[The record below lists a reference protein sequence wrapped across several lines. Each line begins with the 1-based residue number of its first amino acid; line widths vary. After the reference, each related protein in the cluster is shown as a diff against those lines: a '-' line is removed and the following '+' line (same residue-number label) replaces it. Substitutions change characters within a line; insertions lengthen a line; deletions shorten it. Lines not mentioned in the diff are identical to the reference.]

1 MAVRA
6 ANDPTP
12 GSERIVTMQRSLQK
26 VQNPVFYKVSEIRRD
41 GTKVGYIKIMEF
53 NSLVKGSLENALADL
68 EAQGVNAYVLDIR
81 QNTGGAFQSAVEI
94 AGLFAEDKIAT
105 WAVDSTGTRLA
116 FRTPK
121 GKLAVDKS
129 DPLVIWID
137 GRSASASEVLAASL
151 RDNCRAT
158 IMGQQS
164 FGKGLIQAVYGLK
177 NGAGLVLTVA
187 RYETPAGNDIQGV
200 GIKPDFGNEFLP
212 FGPFGLGTDTS
223 KVDFVD
229 AKKRVTP
236 PLCSVPTG

>member
-1 MAVRA
+1 MTVRSGTA
-6 ANDPTP
+6 EMP
-12 GSERIVTMQRSLQK
+12 GSERIVTMQRSLLE
-26 VQNPVFYKVSEIRRD
+26 VQNPVSYKLSEIRRD
-41 GTKVGYIKIMEF
+41 GTKVGYVKLLEF
-53 NSLVKGSLENALADL
+53 NALVKGRLEDALADL

-94 AGLFAEDKIAT
+94 AGLFAEDKVAT
-105 WAVDSTGTRLA
+105 YAVDSSGTRLA

-121 GKLAVDKS
+121 GKLAVDK
-129 DPLVIWID
+129 ID

-151 RDNCRAT
+151 RDNCRGS

-164 FGKGLIQAVYGLK
+164 YGKGLIQAVYGLK

-223 KVDFVD
+223 KVDFVI
-229 AKKRVTP
+229 AKERLTP
-236 PLCSVPTG
+236 PLCRIPTS